1 MQFNITTDYAI
12 RTVLYLAIKGEIA
25 TSREIS
31 EAMGIPPHYQ
41 LKLTSKLAKSGIIKR
56 IQGVKGG
63 FMLKMRPKD
72 ITLFAIINTME
83 PTMRI
88 NRCLEDD
95 EYCSRFA
102 TKECPVRG
110 FYIQMQLEIEETLRS
125 MTVEALLKKSQER
138 EW

>member
-31 EAMGIPPHYQ
+31 DAMGIPPHYQ
-41 LKLTSKLAKSGIIKR
+41 LKLTAKLAKSGIVKR

-63 FMLKMRPKD
+63 FMLNMKPKD
-72 ITLFAIINTME
+72 ITLFAIVNTME
-83 PTMRI
+83 STTRI

-102 TKECPVRG
+102 TKDCPVRR
-110 FYIQMQLEIEETLRS
+110 FYTQMQLGLEDELRG
-125 MTVEALLKKSQER
+125 MTVASLIGA
-138 EW
+138 